1 MYQAIIFIVL
11 YSSHLLVVVLI
22 AGHMDVGTFTDD
34 TLQSKQAVE
43 PLAKVYDPCGQGLHG
58 SRPVLE

>member
-1 MYQAIIFIVL
+1 MCVYTL
-11 YSSHLLVVVLI
+11 YLLVVVLI
-22 AGHMDVGTFTDD
+22 AGHIDVGTFVDD
-34 TLQSKQAVE
+34 TLQSMQAVE